1 MRNFRQ
7 GSHRPFTRGSK
18 FDDRGSIFRLR
29 TTKTRTA
36 NFEWGV
42 FFRGSRFE
50 VRGSK
55 FEVRSA
61 RSEVR
66 TSSMGVEI
74 MRVKPWKRDIVES
87 EDWVAMDRL
96 PRHIAIIMDGNGR
109 WAQKRALPRSM
120 GHRAGVEAL
129 RQIVKTCSKLKIQ
142 VLTVYAFSTEN
153 WRRPKD
159 EVGVLMTLLT
169 EYLRKELLELQ
180 QNNVIIRTMGKIND
194 LPLEAQHEL
203 AHAMESTRENTGLI
217 LNLALNY
224 GGRAEIIDTVKSLSK
239 EVLSG
244 KLRIEEIDEQRFGE
258 SLYTRG
264 LPDPDMLI
272 RTSGEIRLSNFLLWQ
287 LAYTEIVVV
296 EELWPDFGQK
306 ALIEAIKA
314 YQKRDRRFGG
324 IHTN

>member
-1 MRNFRQ
+1 MWF
-7 GSHRPFTRGSK
+7 
-18 FDDRGSIFRLR
+18 
-29 TTKTRTA
+29 
-36 NFEWGV
+36 
-42 FFRGSRFE
+42 
-50 VRGSK
+50 
-55 FEVRSA
+55 
-61 RSEVR
+61 
-66 TSSMGVEI
+66 
-74 MRVKPWKRDIVES
+74 KPWKRNKVNI
-87 EDWVAMDRL
+87 EDKVAMDRL

-129 RQIVKTCSKLKIQ
+129 RKVVKTCSGLGIE

-169 EYLRKELLELQ
+169 EYLRKELNELH
-180 QNNVIIRTMGKIND
+180 QNNVVLRTMGGIAD
-194 LPLEAQHEL
+194 LPREAQHEL
-203 AHAMESTRENTGLI
+203 EHAIESTRNNTGLI

-224 GGRAEIIDTVKSLSK
+224 GGRLEIIEAVKKLSND
-239 EVLSG
+239 VLSG
-244 KLRIEEIDEQRFGE
+244 KLKIEEIDEECFNNA
-258 SLYTRG
+258 LYTSG
-264 LPDPDMLI
+264 LPDPDLLI

-296 EELWPDFGQK
+296 KELWPDFGK
-306 ALIEAIKA
+306 EALLEAIKA

>member
-1 MRNFRQ
+1 MMWFN
-7 GSHRPFTRGSK
+7 
-18 FDDRGSIFRLR
+18 
-29 TTKTRTA
+29 
-36 NFEWGV
+36 
-42 FFRGSRFE
+42 
-50 VRGSK
+50 
-55 FEVRSA
+55 
-61 RSEVR
+61 
-66 TSSMGVEI
+66 
-74 MRVKPWKRDIVES
+74 PWKQNKVELK
-87 EDWVAMDRL
+87 DQVAMDRF

-109 WAQKRALPRSM
+109 WAKKRALPRSL

-129 RQIVKTCSKLKIQ
+129 RKIVKTCSKLEIQ

-159 EVGVLMTLLT
+159 EVGVLMKLLT
-169 EYLRKELLELQ
+169 EYLRKELQELH
-180 QNNVIIRTMGKIND
+180 QNNVNIRTMGKIND

-203 AHAMESTRENTGLI
+203 AHAMERTRDNTGLI

-224 GGRAEIIDTVKSLSK
+224 GGRSEIIDAVKSLSK

-244 KLRIEEIDEQRFGE
+244 KLRIEEIDEQQFSE
-258 SLYTRG
+258 TLYTRG
-264 LPDPDMLI
+264 LPDPDLLI
-272 RTSGEIRLSNFLLWQ
+272 RTSGEMRLSNFLLWQ

-306 ALIEAIKA
+306 ALLEAIKA

>member
-1 MRNFRQ
+1 MWF
-7 GSHRPFTRGSK
+7 
-18 FDDRGSIFRLR
+18 
-29 TTKTRTA
+29 KT
-36 NFEWGV
+36 
-42 FFRGSRFE
+42 
-50 VRGSK
+50 
-55 FEVRSA
+55 
-61 RSEVR
+61 
-66 TSSMGVEI
+66 
-74 MRVKPWKRDIVES
+74 WKLNKAASLDQ
-87 EDWVAMDRL
+87 VAKDRL

-129 RQIVKTCSKLKIQ
+129 RKVVKACSKLGIE

-153 WRRPKD
+153 WKRPKD

-169 EYLRKELLELQ
+169 EYLRKELQELH
-180 QNNVIIRTMGKIND
+180 QNNVLIRTMGKITD
-194 LPLEAQHEL
+194 LPREAQHEL
-203 AHAMESTRENTGLI
+203 EHAIERTRNNTGLI

-224 GGRAEIIDTVKSLSK
+224 GGRSEIIDAVRKLTK

-244 KLRIEEIDEQRFGE
+244 KQRIEEIDEERF
-258 SLYTRG
+258 SKALFTSG
-264 LPDPDMLI
+264 LPDPDLLI
-272 RTSGEIRLSNFLLWQ
+272 RTSGEMRLSNFLLWQ

-306 ALIEAIKA
+306 ALLEAIEA